1 MKTNHRIYI
10 PSKGRA
16 DICQTAKLLDLYDI
30 PYTLVVEPQDVH
42 DYCKHNNADMLKIDK
57 NDMGIAYARNFIK
70 KYSTAMG
77 EKYHWQIDDN
87 ISSFKRRIDK
97 KNVKDDPL
105 VCLSGVENYVD
116 KYKNIGA
123 AGLKHVLFAW
133 SAKDAKAFNS
143 QVYSCVLFNNALDL
157 WWRDELIEDTDYSL
171 QILFANYCTVIFN
184 RLIIDKATTMKMKGG
199 NTEISHGG
207 DGRRK
212 RSENLQ
218 KQWPGIFKLTE
229 QYGRVKVKPSRIW
242 RTFKQRPSEN
252 EPDKSSLHHLQRQM
266 AFESHE

>member
-1 MKTNHRIYI
+1 
-10 PSKGRA
+10 
-16 DICQTAKLLDLYDI
+16 
-30 PYTLVVEPQDVH
+30 
-42 DYCKHNNADMLKIDK
+42 
-57 NDMGIAYARNFIK
+57 
-70 KYSTAMG
+70 MG

-97 KNVKDDPL
+97 KNVKDDPF

-133 SAKDAKAFNS
+133 SAKDTKAFNS

-171 QILFANYCTVIFN
+171 QILFANYCTVVFN

-252 EPDKSSLHHLQRQM
+252 EPDKPSLHHLQRQM